1 MTDSRRLTI
10 RPLKLSEIP
19 RAVAIHQA
27 AFPGFF
33 LTFLGPDFLKLLY
46 SFYVQGETEVAL
58 VGEYKGQVIGTLLG
72 TTQPQG
78 FYKRLAKR
86 YFLRFA
92 WASLKPLLQQPA
104 IFPRLVRAL
113 FYRGDAPL
121 SATGGA
127 LLASVCL
134 DPGLQSKGIGK
145 KMVAAFESE
154 MWKQGAKFVYLTTD
168 LDNNQA
174 TQRFYEKIGWSIE
187 SKFTTPEGRLMR
199 RYWKMRPTD

>member
-1 MTDSRRLTI
+1 MKI
-10 RPLKLSEIP
+10 
-19 RAVAIHQA
+19 
-27 AFPGFF
+27 F
-33 LTFLGPDFLKLLY
+33 L
-46 SFYVQGETEVAL
+46 
-58 VGEYKGQVIGTLLG
+58 
-72 TTQPQG
+72 
-78 FYKRLAKR
+78 
-86 YFLRFA
+86 LRFA

-121 SATGGA
+121 SATGSA

-134 DPGLQSKGIGK
+134 DPGLQSKGLGK

-154 MWKQGAKFVYLTTD
+154 MWKRGAKFAYLTTD
-168 LDNNQA
+168 LDNNQD

-187 SKFTTPEGRLMR
+187 SEFSTPEGRLMR